1 MPIIKTADK
10 YVCDRCGGEAKLD
23 GEWWRLEHVDG
34 GPMLTIRK
42 PDGPIQDV
50 RSPLIFCSDG
60 CLVAYVAT
68 VKIGAGKPIPPGAVG
83 NAGASGGSPR
93 DITWLTS

>member
-10 YVCDRCGGEAKLD
+10 YVCDRCGVLYVLPGD
-23 GEWWRLEHVDG
+23 GWRLERVDG
-34 GPMLTIRK
+34 GPPGTIYRNLENRV
-42 PDGPIQDV
+42 I
-50 RSPLIFCSDG
+50 RAPLIFCSDG

-68 VKIGAGKPIPPGAVG
+68 VKVGAGKPIPPGALG
-83 NAGASGGSPR
+83 NAGASGGSPQ